1 MGKNKTVAVRV
12 GAVQMI
18 SGNGRIE
25 ENVDKALAH
34 CDRAAQKG
42 VEMLCFPECAS
53 TGFDW
58 LSARDAAKKVYAE
71 PLPGPMVETFAA
83 KARETDMYI
92 IFGVVERPK
101 RARRIYNSAFIV
113 GPQEGYMGK
122 FSKVFS
128 EKVFADG
135 EEAPVF
141 DTRYGRI
148 GIFICA
154 DMRSPELSRLLVLKG
169 ARLLFQPTNYFHA
182 DGIDV
187 KRRYMGKCTAQRARA
202 MDNSVHLVI
211 ANGGREEY
219 VNNSRIIGPSGQ
231 GPEPVLAR
239 ATRREQLLVADLT
252 YDLDNHLAR
261 RVEQKKWLY
270 RELAQ
275 EMTKAAK

>member
-1 MGKNKTVAVRV
+1 
-12 GAVQMI
+12 
-18 SGNGRIE
+18 
-25 ENVDKALAH
+25 
-34 CDRAAQKG
+34 
-42 VEMLCFPECAS
+42 
-53 TGFDW
+53 
-58 LSARDAAKKVYAE
+58 
-71 PLPGPMVETFAA
+71 
-83 KARETDMYI
+83 
-92 IFGVVERPK
+92 
-101 RARRIYNSAFIV
+101 
-113 GPQEGYMGK
+113 MGK

-219 VNNSRIIGPSGQ
+219 VNNSRIIGPNGQ